1 MKKLYVLVITTIFAI
16 SAFSQQEDANIV
28 IEMND
33 NSSQTIAFD
42 QLSRI
47 TFSGTTVNIEQ
58 FNGNTIKSDMSDI
71 LRIATYANNT
81 GISSAILEGNEL
93 LQYISSD
100 EISINCNAGET
111 IAIYNINGSK
121 ILTRR
126 QTADGGS
133 ISIATLPKGI
143 YLIRANG
150 KTAKFI
156 KR

>member
-1 MKKLYVLVITTIFAI
+1 
-16 SAFSQQEDANIV
+16 
-28 IEMND
+28 
-33 NSSQTIAFD
+33 
-42 QLSRI
+42 
-47 TFSGTTVNIEQ
+47 
-58 FNGNTIKSDMSDI
+58 MSDI

-143 YLIRANG
+143 YLIRSNG